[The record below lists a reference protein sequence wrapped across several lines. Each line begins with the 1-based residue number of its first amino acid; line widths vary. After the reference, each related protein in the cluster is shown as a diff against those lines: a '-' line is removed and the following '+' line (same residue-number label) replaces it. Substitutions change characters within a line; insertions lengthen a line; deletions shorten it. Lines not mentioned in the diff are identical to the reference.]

1 MQFAKSDIDERHD
14 NLEHSNGSNIEMSI
28 LIHRQRSGSEL
39 CARFYVHKLLRAQRK
54 KGSSKSH
61 LLMTFNHPETG

>member
-39 CARFYVHKLLRAQRK
+39 RVSMCINYYAHGAKRGLRK
-54 KGSSKSH
+54 VVS
-61 LLMTFNHPETG
+61 